1 MSVIESTCDLNAP
14 ITEPGIKGPKQAASP
29 SEDPVFDYPVV
40 HGLDPVV
47 PEHHHAGQ
55 VILGRQEQII
65 DARPLL
71 TYLWG
76 ETDRA
81 ASEVT
86 DPSKETGKSLGQL
99 DALRAV
105 TRQVTKMALGME

>member
-1 MSVIESTCDLNAP
+1 MEAQPPAAYDLSG
-14 ITEPGIKGPKQAASP
+14 PG
-29 SEDPVFDYPVV
+29 EL
-40 HGLDPVV
+40 HGGL
-47 PEHHHAGQ
+47 Q
-55 VILGRQEQII
+55 VDHPI

-71 TYLWG
+71 TYLWA